1 MRDTLKIF
9 LAKWR
14 LDDTVGVKPVLFP
27 NQDNCNL
34 AKMLSERQS
43 GFSYAYE
50 EETRVGRFIAS
61 DGATVMGFKVIGV
74 SREEAASIAKECQR
88 IAIWDMYEFRKAADR
103 ALGAPSNV

>member
-14 LDDTVGVKPVLFP
+14 LDATGAPKALLLPLQNNGD
-27 NQDNCNL
+27 L

-43 GFSYAYE
+43 GFSYVYE
-50 EETRVGRFIAS
+50 EDSHVGRFIAS

-74 SREEAASIAKECQR
+74 SRQEAAMIAIECKR
-88 IAIWDMYEFRKAADR
+88 IEIWDMYEFRKAADR
-103 ALGAPSNV
+103 ALGAPTDP